1 MMLRSVLFGLGVL
14 TLVAAAVLAVLWVRM
29 PSSPAPTGPQ
39 GAGLPSAILVA
50 AVDVPAGTLLR
61 PSDLRWQKIAPT
73 AIMPTDLVRGQ
84 VSERAYYGAVT
95 RTPISEGHPLR
106 ASEVVLSGNR
116 DFLAA
121 VLSPGMR
128 ALSLAVD
135 ESQSVSGL
143 ILPQDRVDVV
153 LTRATNGTNGVT
165 SAVGE
170 TVLSNV
176 RVVAVDQW
184 FGQAAKTTATESKFG
199 PNQTATTPK
208 EVTLELDDAD
218 AKRLL
223 VAGQLGRVSLVL
235 RALDSS
241 GAPIP
246 VAAEPVWDS
255 GAYGTRSSAVEPS
268 APVRPVQ
275 SETVEVIRGSKLQ
288 QPQQSQRR
296 ERCAT

>member
-1 MMLRSVLFGLGVL
+1 MMLRSVLFGLGVF
-14 TLVAAAVLAVLWVRM
+14 TLVAAAVLAVLWLRM

-39 GAGLPSAILVA
+39 SAGLPSAILVA

-73 AIMPTDLVRGQ
+73 AVMPTDLVRGQ
-84 VSERAYYGAVT
+84 VSEGTYYGAVT

-143 ILPQDRVDVV
+143 LQPQDRVDVV

-170 TVLSNV
+170 TVLRNV

-184 FGQAAKTTATESKFG
+184 FGQAAKTAATESRFG

-223 VAGQLGRVSLVL
+223 VATQLGRVNLVL

-241 GAPIP
+241 GATTIP
-246 VAAEPVWDS
+246 VADEPVWDS

-268 APVRPVQ
+268 APVRSEK
-275 SETVEVIRGSKLQ
+275 SETVEVIRGSKT
-288 QPQQSQRR
+288 S
-296 ERCAT
+296 ATAAIPTP